1 MIKDARKLVKL
12 FQYRSFAH
20 LTINL
25 LSSSKLLFIFPI

>member
-12 FQYRSFAH
+12 FQYRPIAH

-25 LSSSKLLFIFPI
+25 LSSSK